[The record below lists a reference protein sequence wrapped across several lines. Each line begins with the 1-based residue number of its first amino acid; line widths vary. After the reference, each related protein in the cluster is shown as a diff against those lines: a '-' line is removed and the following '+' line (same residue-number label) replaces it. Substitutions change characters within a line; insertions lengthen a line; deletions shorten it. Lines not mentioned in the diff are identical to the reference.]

1 MCFADENFRENFAL
15 RIVRNCHLLPEK
27 LFGGNGQR
35 KEQFSEF
42 NFQNSGHKMIGSTFL
57 SFYDLRSAINPALL
71 RLIRT
76 SNSKVNFCFR
86 RGRTAIRRSSSEEAP
101 WRNSPV
107 NIFKPC
113 VSPRWSP
120 TKDDWSAQFEAAIGS
135 PKRVEPKCNRIK
147 FIGRMALMS
156 LCWEGSGGGF
166 CERVLGETFRSMNHS
181 PREHAVWSPIGRSVS
196 LAVPRLV
203 PQLVPQLVEY

>member
-1 MCFADENFRENFAL
+1 M
-15 RIVRNCHLLPEK
+15 RIFSDLSVLFSKCVLLTKTSGKTLLSNCSELFGHLLPEK

-35 KEQFSEF
+35 KEQFSKF

-107 NIFKPC
+107 NIFEPC
-113 VSPRWSP
+113 VSTLESNERWLKRSI
-120 TKDDWSAQFEAAIGS
+120 WSRNW
-135 PKRVEPKCNRIK
+135 K
-147 FIGRMALMS
+147 
-156 LCWEGSGGGF
+156 
-166 CERVLGETFRSMNHS
+166 
-181 PREHAVWSPIGRSVS
+181 
-196 LAVPRLV
+196 
-203 PQLVPQLVEY
+203 PQKNWTEM